1 MQYRV
6 YSGPRGSEAVS
17 ALDRDRLLYK
27 EYPTLDEAFGWARHV
42 EDRGGVVLLIEGDD
56 GTRLARLEVANALR
70 QGDTDQRVARAR

>member
-6 YSGPRGSEAVS
+6 YSGPRGTEAVS

-42 EDRGGVVLLIEGDD
+42 EDRGGVVMLIEGDD
-56 GTRLARLEVANALR
+56 GTRLSKLDVANALR
-70 QGDTDQRVARAR
+70 HGDADQRVARAR